1 MVMQRKGYI
10 ATIEYDESVGRF
22 HGSVANTR
30 AVITFEG
37 ETGRALE
44 REFDASIRDYEAMCA
59 EEGIEPERPY
69 SGRFV
74 IRIPP
79 EVHAQ
84 LAAIAAISEKSLNDV
99 AREALERVVA
109 HRAA

>member
-1 MVMQRKGYI
+1 M
-10 ATIEYDESVGRF
+10 
-22 HGSVANTR
+22 
-30 AVITFEG
+30 ITFEG

>member
-10 ATIEYDESVGRF
+10 AAIEYDDSVGRF
-22 HGSVANTR
+22 HGSVTNTR

-37 ETGRALE
+37 ETGRDLE
-44 REFDASIRDYEAMCA
+44 REFDVSIRDYEAMCA

-74 IRIPP
+74 VRIPP
-79 EVHAQ
+79 AVHAQ
-84 LAAIAAISEKSLNDV
+84 LAAIAAIREKSLNDL
-99 AREALERVVA
+99 AREALEQVVA
-109 HRAA
+109 NRAA

>member
-1 MVMQRKGYI
+1 MVMQRRGYI

-22 HGSVANTR
+22 HGSVTNTR

-37 ETGRALE
+37 ETGRDLE
-44 REFDASIRDYEAMCA
+44 REFDTSIRDYEAMCA

-74 IRIPP
+74 IRISP
-79 EVHAQ
+79 EIHAQ
-84 LAAIAAISEKSLNDV
+84 LAAIAAITEKSLNEL
-99 AREALERVVA
+99 AREALEQVVA
-109 HRAA
+109 SRGA

>member
-1 MVMQRKGYI
+1 MVMQHKGYI
-10 ATIEYDESVGRF
+10 ATIEYDDSVGRF

-59 EEGIEPERPY
+59 EEGIELGRSLRRKKVLPGSGGRWTSHRAGANQLGY
-69 SGRFV
+69 SRSKRSRG
-74 IRIPP
+74 
-79 EVHAQ
+79 A
-84 LAAIAAISEKSLNDV
+84 V
-99 AREALERVVA
+99 ARSRRRGEQ
-109 HRAA
+109 